1 MPSLKYI
8 RNFSIIAHIDHGKST
23 LADRFIQMCGALSD
37 REMEEQVLD
46 SMDIEKERGITIKS
60 QSVTLYYEKN
70 PKEIYQLN
78 IIDTPGHVDFSYEV
92 SRSLAACE
100 GALLVVDA
108 SQGVEAQSVANS
120 ITAIDNNLK
129 VLPVLN
135 KVDLPS
141 AEPERV
147 QSEIE
152 EIIGINAENILEVS
166 AKSGVGVEE
175 LLEQLIQDIPS
186 PQGENDAPLKA
197 LIIDSWFDNYLGVV
211 SLVRIVDG
219 EIKVGDKI
227 RVMSSSRDFIVD
239 QLGIFTPKRNPK
251 KILSTGEVGYVVAG
265 IKEIDGAPVGDTLT
279 LAKAPADESLPGFQT
294 IKPRV
299 FSGLF
304 PIDSADYESFR
315 EALAKLRLNDS
326 ALHYEPETS
335 QALGFGFRCGF
346 LGMLHMEIIQERLER
361 EYNLELIITSPTVVY
376 EVLTTSKKIITV
388 DNPAKL
394 PLSNTISE
402 IREPIIVADILVPQ
416 TYLGSVI
423 TLCIEKRGV
432 QKKIHYIGSQV
443 SLTFEMPMSEVV
455 LDFFDRL
462 KSVSRGFASFDYT
475 FLKYQEADLVKLEIL
490 INNEYV
496 DALSFIVH
504 KDFSQSKGRELTE
517 KIKEFIPRQMYDVAI
532 QAAIGSKI
540 LSRQTVKAM
549 RKNVTAK
556 CYGGDITRKR
566 KLLEKQKEGKKRM
579 KQFGTVEIPQ
589 AAFMA
594 ILHVGKN
601 K

>member
-141 AEPERV
+141 ADPERV

-152 EIIGINAENILEVS
+152 EIIGISAENILEVS
-166 AKSGVGVEE
+166 AKSGAGVEE

>member
-1 MPSLKYI
+1 MMPMEHI

-23 LADRFIQMCGALSD
+23 LADRFIQICGALTE
-37 REMEEQVLD
+37 REMEDQVLD
-46 SMDIEKERGITIKS
+46 SMDIERERGITIKS
-60 QSVTLYYEKN
+60 QSVTLNYEKEN
-70 PKEIYQLN
+70 GEKYQLN

-100 GALLVVDA
+100 GALLVVDSA
-108 SQGVEAQSVANS
+108 QGVEAQSVANCH
-120 ITAIDNNLK
+120 TAINNSLK

-135 KVDLPS
+135 KIDLPS

-147 QSEIE
+147 ISEIE
-152 EIIGINAENILEVS
+152 EIIGISAEDALKVS
-166 AKSGVGVEE
+166 AKSGKGIAE
-175 LLEQLIQDIPS
+175 LLDQLIELIPPPS
-186 PQGENDAPLKA
+186 GNKNNPLKA

-211 SLVRIVDG
+211 SLVRVVDG
-219 EIKVGDKI
+219 QLSIGDKV
-227 RVMSSSRDFIVD
+227 RVMSSERDFLVD
-239 QLGIFTPKRNPK
+239 QLGVFTPKRSPK
-251 KILSTGEVGYVVAG
+251 KSLLTGEVGYVVAG
-265 IKEIDGAPVGDTLT
+265 IKDIDGAPVGDTLT
-279 LAKAPADESLPGFQT
+279 LSNSPASEALPGFQT

-315 EALAKLRLNDS
+315 EALSKLKLNDA
-326 ALHYEPETS
+326 ALHFEPETS

-361 EYNLELIITSPTVVY
+361 EYNLNLIVTSPTVVY
-376 EVLTTSKKIITV
+376 EVVTMDKLVINI

-394 PLSNTISE
+394 PPINKILE
-402 IREPIIVADILVPQ
+402 LREPIIAADILVPQ
-416 TYLGSVI
+416 KYLGNVI
-423 TLCIEKRGV
+423 TLCIEKRGI
-432 QKKIHYIGSQV
+432 QRKLQYLGSQV
-443 SLTFEMPMSEVV
+443 SLTFEMPMSEVI

-475 FLKYQEADLVKLEIL
+475 FLKYKVANLVKLEIL

-496 DALSFIVH
+496 DALSFIVY
-504 KDFSQSKGRELTE
+504 KDSSQNKARALTE

-566 KLLEKQKEGKKRM
+566 KLLEKQKAGKKRM
-579 KQFGTVEIPQ
+579 KQFGSVEIPQ
-589 AAFMA
+589 DAFMA

>member
-1 MPSLKYI
+1 
-8 RNFSIIAHIDHGKST
+8 
-23 LADRFIQMCGALSD
+23 
-37 REMEEQVLD
+37 
-46 SMDIEKERGITIKS
+46 
-60 QSVTLYYEKN
+60 
-70 PKEIYQLN
+70 
-78 IIDTPGHVDFSYEV
+78 
-92 SRSLAACE
+92 
-100 GALLVVDA
+100 
-108 SQGVEAQSVANS
+108 
-120 ITAIDNNLK
+120 
-129 VLPVLN
+129 
-135 KVDLPS
+135 
-141 AEPERV
+141 
-147 QSEIE
+147 
-152 EIIGINAENILEVS
+152 
-166 AKSGVGVEE
+166 
-175 LLEQLIQDIPS
+175 
-186 PQGENDAPLKA
+186 
-197 LIIDSWFDNYLGVV
+197 
-211 SLVRIVDG
+211 
-219 EIKVGDKI
+219 
-227 RVMSSSRDFIVD
+227 
-239 QLGIFTPKRNPK
+239 
-251 KILSTGEVGYVVAG
+251 
-265 IKEIDGAPVGDTLT
+265 
-279 LAKAPADESLPGFQT
+279 
-294 IKPRV
+294 
-299 FSGLF
+299 
-304 PIDSADYESFR
+304 
-315 EALAKLRLNDS
+315 
-326 ALHYEPETS
+326 
-335 QALGFGFRCGF
+335 
-346 LGMLHMEIIQERLER
+346 MEIIQERLER

-556 CYGGDITRKR
+556 CLSLIH
-566 KLLEKQKEGKKRM
+566 
-579 KQFGTVEIPQ
+579 I
-589 AAFMA
+589 
-594 ILHVGKN
+594 
-601 K
+601 